1 MILKYSAGDV
11 CMNPLLVQLLIS
23 IGMIMF
29 GGIVLFSLYIDFT
42 DARKSKKLTLW
53 LFIRVIFEVINVVY
67 LGAFMFFLIGLLIL
81 ILTISEFIS
90 TL

>member
-1 MILKYSAGDV
+1 
-11 CMNPLLVQLLIS
+11 MNPLLVQLLIS
-23 IGMIMF
+23 IGMIIF
-29 GGIVLFSLYIDFT
+29 GVIVLYSLYIDFT

-53 LFIRVIFEVINVVY
+53 LFIRVFFEVINLVY

-81 ILTISEFIS
+81 IITVSEFIS